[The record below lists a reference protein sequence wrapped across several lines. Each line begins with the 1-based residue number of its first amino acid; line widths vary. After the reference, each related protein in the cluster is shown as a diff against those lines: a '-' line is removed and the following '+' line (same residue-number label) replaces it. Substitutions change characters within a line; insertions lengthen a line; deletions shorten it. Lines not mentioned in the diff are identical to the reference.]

1 VANAQSNAKVVMRAP
16 LDPSQRVSFMA
27 ALENLKVAEG
37 PTPARIIFN
46 ARTGTIVMGQNV
58 RVRPAVVSHGSLTVN
73 IVENSRVSQPNPL
86 SNGQTVVTPQSN
98 VSVNEERGKA
108 FVWPAGTSLKT
119 IVDAINSLG
128 ATPSDLMSILQ
139 ALKQAGALEGELIV
153 I

>member
-1 VANAQSNAKVVMRAP
+1 
-16 LDPSQRVSFMA
+16 
-27 ALENLKVAEG
+27 
-37 PTPARIIFN
+37 
-46 ARTGTIVMGQNV
+46 
-58 RVRPAVVSHGSLTVN
+58 AVVSHGSLTVN

-108 FVWPAGTSLKT
+108 LVWPAGTSLTT